1 MRQNIAL
8 RDDSLPGDFRVS
20 RPKTSRQLIRGLTDD
35 LDMPF
40 HGPAKHSVVILE

>member
-20 RPKTSRQLIRGLTDD
+20 GPKSSRQLIRGRTDD

-40 HGPAKHSVVILE
+40 HGPTQHPV